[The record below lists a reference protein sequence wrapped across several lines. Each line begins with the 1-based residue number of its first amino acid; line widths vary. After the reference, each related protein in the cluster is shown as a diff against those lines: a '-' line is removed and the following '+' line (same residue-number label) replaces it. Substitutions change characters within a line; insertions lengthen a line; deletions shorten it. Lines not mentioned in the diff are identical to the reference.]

1 MDVFFLIEDNDL
13 LEQYNSIWDKVG
25 ADINK
30 EFDSNPVYSEKI
42 FENQKKISQ

>member
-30 EFDSNPVYSEKI
+30 EFDSNPVYSEKN